1 MASTEQA
8 QTGKIHVDLVIDKRR
23 VHVTDTAKKIEAT
36 AKALFEAI
44 VLLGGDVVMAV
55 SIGYVGDRNII
66 NIDVAPARV
75 DWVDRDG
82 RNMYAVVVYDRNDFY
97 RTYMAKAVV
106 WISDTM
112 DNVEFT
118 TLLSGIIT
126 QLSYHE
132 YPEITYMVNSL
143 VELFDRTLHV
153 DELRGVEFNGVDE
166 GGDYVV
172 TKFTLNY
179 FESTVRLE
187 DENEGKE

>member
-1 MASTEQA
+1 MASMEQA
-8 QTGKIHVDLVIDKRR
+8 QAGKIHVDLVIDKRYMNA
-23 VHVTDTAKKIEAT
+23 TDTAKKIEAT

-44 VLLGGDVVMAV
+44 ALLGGDAVMAV
-55 SIGYVGDRNII
+55 SIGFVYDRNII

-82 RNMYAVVVYDRNDFY
+82 RNMHAVVVYDRNDFY

-106 WISDTM
+106 WVSDTM

-118 TLLSGIIT
+118 TLLSGVIT

-132 YPEITYMVNSL
+132 YPEITNMVNNL

-172 TKFTLNY
+172 MKFTLKY
-179 FESTVRLE
+179 FEGTARLE
-187 DENEGKE
+187 TEYEGEE